1 MRDKLKPLVF
11 GTVLNATPA
20 LIDNVFHFHDGR
32 VDSVVFYSDGYQLA
46 DPIADYPDVEALIA
60 AAVPAGRYATC
71 SAYAAI
77 RFGERWGA
85 SAPTADVVNTNAGI
99 RMPPEIGDVT
109 VDCELDYDPRTLLE
123 IAGDTL
129 RRTADSVV
137 SIVDG
142 VLRKEH

>member
-85 SAPTADVVNTNAGI
+85 SAPTADVVNTNAGM
-99 RMPPEIGDVT
+99 RMPPEMASCALED
-109 VDCELDYDPRTLLE
+109 DPRTPRE
-123 IAGDTL
+123 IVEDVLRSVGDG
-129 RRTADSVV
+129 VE

-142 VLRKEH
+142 VLREER